1 MYHMINLVGFDLKS
15 HVINGCTG
23 REQQERLMWTECLMV
38 QKREF
43 LVLLELT
50 IRSRRSS
57 TMYGRVNQRARL

>member
-1 MYHMINLVGFDLKS
+1 MYHLVGFDLYNP
-15 HVINGCTG
+15 HLINGCSG

-43 LVLLELT
+43 LDLLELT

-57 TMYGRVNQRARL
+57 TCTGE